1 MKRIVL
7 SLISLLALVAPHVL
21 AAGLS
26 CDGCRDAELG
36 QSRPVGKPHG
46 GPEEDVVCVY
56 LNMPNQCDSVVVE
69 VDTRKEK
76 GIKVRDYGWGAAAV
90 MAMGNRVPRD
100 RTGVP
105 ACRGGERAMVCIP
118 RTILES
124 GVTEVRFIPGNK
136 GTCGRL
142 QPTHV
147 NQLLDAGTVPPND
160 PVRLGWAAPGS
171 QQAPAKAGE

>member
-7 SLISLLALVAPHVL
+7 LFSLIALFAPYALADGL
-21 AAGLS
+21 A

-46 GPEEDVVCVY
+46 GPEGDVVCVY

-69 VDTRKEK
+69 IDTRTEK

-100 RTGVP
+100 QSGIP
-105 ACRGGERAMVCIP
+105 ACDGGERAMACIP
-118 RTILES
+118 RAVLES

-142 QPTHV
+142 LPAHV
-147 NQLLDAGTVPPND
+147 RELLRAGTVPSDD

-171 QQAPAKAGE
+171 TQAPAKVGE